1 MNRPAASTRHRLG
14 MPPRNNTANLI
25 RGLSLCSAV
34 AASLFGPTVLAG
46 RSSLQTDLV
55 VFVVTLFTIG
65 AALLA
70 LRGRLVA
77 PRSLRAWC
85 GWALGSTVL
94 LLIGVLSLGEAT
106 IMLLAAEGATL
117 AALTVAVWLASVL
130 LNAAEAARAFDGARR
145 LWLVRHAMYRVGVAL
160 LIALAA
166 WHLGDLA
173 LPRLQRATLAT
184 PFESL
189 ATGAAVALALVCALL
204 LGLGAWH
211 LPKALAQ
218 RQCDGRVSASAASE
232 SMWFCALA
240 AITLPLSIPGWAWAE
255 PWAPVAFAGW
265 GELALHALTIV
276 VAHGTVRLVFGGAGS
291 IPPMPL
297 LVLVRAA
304 ALAPSARQMLA
315 RLPSAWGAGPV
326 CRVMPPAAAAD
337 AHGAHLQIAAL
348 AGTEAL
354 LFPRAANDLEAWRD
368 ALPAWQH
375 WRALATQELYAD
387 PERWREVL
395 GTWQTPQTWVLL
407 VEDGGSRPAAE
418 HGAGWADSLPDA
430 RTERVNLGQA
440 GEDHWPPSLTHWPVW
455 TDDTGRGD
463 APAFAAW
470 LRAQLPPELPRRI
483 LLLHARAE
491 APLAAALA
499 AQLDGR
505 ADAQGRFVEAWTVAE
520 HGDLDWRM
528 PLGGFRLMAQ
538 VNLAA
543 LQRRVAAGRAD
554 RFERFMSPLWQ
565 AMAPAM
571 LGVRVD
577 DEVPPFDVVLL
588 HTESLR
594 AAAAGWRTAPEAQP
608 LLGAAARRLGIR
620 LDRGE
625 ATVCALDAQI
635 AAPLADPTAL
645 DATARQALANRLAE
659 QILADAWVALATAR
673 DGPPAAPADTPAPTT
688 APTKRAAP
696 AAPPPAHRV
705 LVLQENLGS
714 GLPRE
719 QLQLVGV
726 LLAERTE
733 GRVRIELGNVG
744 GETLAPENLAF
755 YDAVILLT
763 SPALMG
769 VLPFDRMRDTMRA
782 IDKPLWRAALVDMVL
797 PDDVAALPTLSP
809 RHDDGH
815 ELALVDPRDPGDAS
829 GTLRLRADAVALAL
843 RTALVRGGLR
853 PAAPVKA
860 SAAPLESAA
869 SAIES
874 AAAPAPGDGLFDAV
888 RGTVVTVLGLRD
900 GGLAAGLADG
910 RVAWQRRGDPAVRT
924 RDAHRGA
931 VTALVELPGGRLVS
945 ASTGGEVALWAAGD
959 TLTMTGMIGHHEAAV
974 RALAPMGRYVVA
986 GDDGAALHFWP
997 LSDEDRATELTG
1009 WGGPILAVD
1018 NDADTVFVACGSAG
1032 LWFRQIGSD
1041 DPPRRGGSDDLLAV
1055 NALACLGDNL
1065 YLGGQDRTGRG
1076 LLRREQLRRD
1086 GLPTRWVSGLDAG
1099 PVSAL
1104 LVLPDERVVA
1114 GTVLGHVLLW
1124 SPSSGANAMA
1134 ELGTPGAEVT
1144 GLAALDVA
1152 TLAVLGADGVVR
1164 RVDLPA
1170 PVAA

>member
-1 MNRPAASTRHRLG
+1 MNPPHASQRLG
-14 MPPRNNTANLI
+14 APPRNNAANLI
-25 RGLSLCSAV
+25 RGLALCSAV
-34 AASLFGPTVLAG
+34 AAALFGPTVLSGA
-46 RSSLQTDLV
+46 SSLQTDLV
-55 VFVVTLFTIG
+55 AFVVTLFTIG

-77 PRSLRAWC
+77 PRSLRAWVI
-85 GWALGSTVL
+85 WSLGSAAL
-94 LLIGVLSLGEAT
+94 LLVGAASLGEAT
-106 IMLLAAEGATL
+106 IFLLASEGAPIAFATVAAWL
-117 AALTVAVWLASVL
+117 AAVM
-130 LNAAEAARAFDGARR
+130 LNAVEAARAYAVAGWLWR
-145 LWLVRHAMYRVGVAL
+145 LRHALYRLGAAL
-160 LIALAA
+160 LVGLSSLRIA
-166 WHLGDLA
+166 DLA
-173 LPRLQRATLAT
+173 LPPLQRAWLAT
-184 PFESL
+184 PLE
-189 ATGAAVALALVCALL
+189 ALAPGTAAAAGLGFALL
-204 LGLGAWH
+204 AGLGAWH
-211 LPKALAQ
+211 LPRALAQ
-218 RQCDGRVSASAASE
+218 RQIEGRVSASAAGE
-232 SMWFCALA
+232 SMWFCGFAALCLPWTMPGVPWTRLLGVASA
-240 AITLPLSIPGWAWAE
+240 AAWS
-255 PWAPVAFAGW
+255 
-265 GELALHALTIV
+265 ELALHALTIV

-418 HGAGWADSLPDA
+418 HGVGWADSLPDA
-430 RTERVNLGQA
+430 RTVRVNLGQA

-554 RFERFMSPLWQ
+554 RFERVMSPLWQ

-594 AAAAGWRTAPEAQP
+594 VAAAGWRTAPEAQP

-625 ATVCALDAQI
+625 ATVCTLDAQI

-673 DGPPAAPADTPAPTT
+673 DGPPAAPAETPAPTA

-705 LVLQENLGS
+705 LVLQEDLGS

-744 GETLAPENLAF
+744 RGETLAPENLAF

-763 SPALMG
+763 SPALLG
-769 VLPFDRMRDTMRA
+769 VLPFDTLRDTMGA

-853 PAAPVKA
+853 PAAPVQA
-860 SAAPLESAA
+860 SAAPVESAA
-869 SAIES
+869 SPIET
-874 AAAPAPGDGLFDAV
+874 AAAPAPDEALFDAV

-900 GGLAAGLADG
+900 GGLVAGLADG

-959 TLTMTGMIGHHEAAV
+959 TLTMTGMLGHHEAAV

-997 LSDEDRATELTG
+997 LSDEDRATEVTG
-1009 WGGPILAVD
+1009 WGGPILALD

-1041 DPPRRGGSDDLLAV
+1041 DPPRRGGSDELVAV

-1086 GLPTRWVSGLDAG
+1086 GLPTRWVGGLDAG

-1124 SPSSGANAMA
+1124 SPSSGANAVA

-1144 GLAALDVA
+1144 ALAALDVA